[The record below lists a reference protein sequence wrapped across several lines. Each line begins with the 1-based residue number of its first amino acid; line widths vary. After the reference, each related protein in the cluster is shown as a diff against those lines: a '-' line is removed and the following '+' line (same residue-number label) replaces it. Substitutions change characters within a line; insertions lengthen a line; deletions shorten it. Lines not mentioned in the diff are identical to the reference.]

1 MIRREVKSRDAAWA
15 GRAAAWLTAH
25 GVQPNWISLC
35 SVVFALGGAVSV
47 GIATRLC
54 VPWKIF
60 CFLLAIVGIQG
71 RLLCN
76 LLDGMVAIEGGR
88 KTRSGEL
95 FNDFPDRIS
104 DSLLLVGTGMAIGGM
119 SGVALGF
126 VCALA
131 AMLTAY
137 ARVLAGSAG
146 ATQRFLG
153 PMAKQHRMA
162 LLSAMFLL
170 AAIGA
175 WWKLEGGILF
185 YGLWILLA
193 GCVVTI
199 VRRLVAAYRELECK

>member
-95 FNDFPDRIS
+95 FNDFEESVFALHPEIGRVKEKLYNMGATYAAMSGSGSALFGLFRNRPDRLDQEFPEMFTFS
-104 DSLLLVGTGMAIGGM
+104 SLL
-119 SGVALGF
+119 
-126 VCALA
+126 
-131 AMLTAY
+131 
-137 ARVLAGSAG
+137 
-146 ATQRFLG
+146 
-153 PMAKQHRMA
+153 
-162 LLSAMFLL
+162 
-170 AAIGA
+170 
-175 WWKLEGGILF
+175 
-185 YGLWILLA
+185 
-193 GCVVTI
+193 
-199 VRRLVAAYRELECK
+199 